1 MIKEIT
7 TREAFN
13 LIDGTQEEIPISGM
27 YVKLNNEKRNFS
39 GILNKPNPNS
49 DHAGNMKYNPTEY
62 RNIVYWDNQANNYR
76 TIKSDNLREFVLDT
90 PTYIVINPYNN
101 DVTFKRTSHI

>member
-27 YVKLNNEKRNFS
+27 YVKLNNVKRDFN
-39 GILNKPNPNS
+39 GILNKPNPKGTKSGSMRYRPS
-49 DHAGNMKYNPTEY
+49 DLGNL
-62 RNIVYWDNQANNYR
+62 IYWDNGSQQYR
-76 TIKSDNLREFVLDT
+76 TIKSINLKEFVLHDT
-90 PTYIVINPYNN
+90 TYIVVNPKQGT
-101 DVTFKRTSHI
+101 VEF